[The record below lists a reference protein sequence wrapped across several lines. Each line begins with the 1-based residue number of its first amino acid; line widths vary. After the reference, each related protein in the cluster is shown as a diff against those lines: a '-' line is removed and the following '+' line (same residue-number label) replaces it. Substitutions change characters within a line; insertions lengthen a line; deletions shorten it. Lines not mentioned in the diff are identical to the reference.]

1 MININNV
8 VYPLACLSFSIII
21 SAGIYEHLAIW
32 PRLLSTPP
40 TSLSMFQGESGL
52 NALVFWPKI
61 HPLALLILIT
71 TLAISWKSKRRK
83 NVLVVLIGYLLII
96 GITFIYF
103 IPELIQS
110 VSTEYAT
117 AIDESL
123 KIRGDFWEKLSLL
136 RIAIAIGL
144 AILLFLG
151 LTKPTLK
158 AE

>member
-1 MININNV
+1 
-8 VYPLACLSFSIII
+8 
-21 SAGIYEHLAIW
+21 
-32 PRLLSTPP
+32 
-40 TSLSMFQGESGL
+40 
-52 NALVFWPKI
+52 
-61 HPLALLILIT
+61 
-71 TLAISWKSKRRK
+71 
-83 NVLVVLIGYLLII
+83 VLIGYLLII

-151 LTKPTLK
+151 LTKSTLK